1 MSDPEIFKL
10 KKKVE
15 ELEKGKTNMTIET
28 NADRNYSHTGGN
40 QYLQEPIQ
48 FQISRGNANEK
59 LTLATNGI
67 KIGAGINHINVKGT
81 VSVLHKESDGR
92 NAFIYIRKNGT
103 KMTEVQHRLQNMN
116 EAYNMFTFYNY
127 MEVKEGD
134 LIQLYIALDNA
145 NFTIKGINKISETQ
159 LSVEVVD

>member
-1 MSDPEIFKL
+1 
-10 KKKVE
+10 
-15 ELEKGKTNMTIET
+15 MTIET
-28 NADRNYSHTGGN
+28 NADKSYSHVGGS

-48 FQISRGNANEK
+48 FQKSRGNPNDM
-59 LTLATNGI
+59 LTFEQNGI

-81 VSVLHKESDGR
+81 ASMFHKESEGR
-92 NAFIYIRKNGT
+92 NVFIYIRKNGT
-103 KMTEVQHRLQNMN
+103 IMTQAQHRMQNMN
-116 EAYNMFTFYNY
+116 EVYDIVTFYDY

-145 NFTIKGINKISETQ
+145 NFTIKGLNKISATQ

>member
-1 MSDPEIFKL
+1 MSEPLILTL
-10 KKKVE
+10 KK
-15 ELEKGKTNMTIET
+15 ELEKIKTNMTIET

-59 LTLATNGI
+59 LTFVTNGI

-103 KMTEVQHRLQNMN
+103 KMTEIQHRLQNMN
-116 EAYNMFTFYNY
+116 EAYNMSTFYNY

-145 NFTIKGINKISETQ
+145 NFTIKGLNKISATQ
-159 LSVEVVD
+159 LYVEVVD